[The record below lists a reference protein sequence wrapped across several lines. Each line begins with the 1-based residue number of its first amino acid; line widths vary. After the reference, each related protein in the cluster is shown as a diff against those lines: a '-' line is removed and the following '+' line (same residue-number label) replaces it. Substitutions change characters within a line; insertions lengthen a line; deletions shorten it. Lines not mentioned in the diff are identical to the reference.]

1 MARRSKRSKTKSRRR
16 RHDRPAVDRLDPLQ
30 DVVEYG
36 GQLIF
41 AVGFTS
47 GGVPFG
53 PRVEIVDGEL
63 RFPDEEPLD
72 RDAIRFVEPSQSNYR
87 YRLPDERPF

>member
-1 MARRSKRSKTKSRRR
+1 MARRKKQSRAKSHRRR
-16 RHDRPAVDRLDPLQ
+16 PDRVPAEQPDLLT

-36 GQLIF
+36 GDLIF

-47 GGVPFG
+47 CGVPYG

-63 RFPDEEPLD
+63 RFPEEPVD
-72 RDAIRFVEPSQSNYR
+72 
-87 YRLPDERPF
+87 PDVKA